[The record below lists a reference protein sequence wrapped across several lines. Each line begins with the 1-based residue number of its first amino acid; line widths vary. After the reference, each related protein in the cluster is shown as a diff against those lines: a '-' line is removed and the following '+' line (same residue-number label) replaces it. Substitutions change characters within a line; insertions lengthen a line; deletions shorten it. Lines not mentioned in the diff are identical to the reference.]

1 MARNLREDFPFI
13 KQNPDLIYFDSAATA
28 LKPQSVLDAVMHYYT
43 NLSSNVHRG
52 DYDVSIKTSEAFDA
66 VRKKVAQLLHTEAS
80 NIIFTSGASE
90 SLNLV
95 AWGLG
100 KVHLQKGDVI
110 LLNEAEHASNV
121 LPWFHIAK
129 EKGAVVEFIP
139 LNQDG
144 MIGVEDVSNAMHDRV
159 RIVSMAHVSNVIG
172 YVNDI
177 KEIGKVVHQ
186 WNALLVVDG
195 AQSIGHMNV
204 DVEELNVDFYA
215 FSAHKMMGPSGV
227 GVLYGKHNLLD
238 IMEPL
243 SYGGGSNA
251 RFNVCGD
258 ITLKEVPYRF
268 ESGTPNIEGV
278 LGFGAAIDYLLEVGF
293 DHIHKHEVILLNHL
307 VKGLGSM
314 EHIEIYNQS
323 ANTGILTFNVK
334 GIYAQDVAGYLN
346 HFGICVRSG
355 NHCSKLVSGLI
366 KQESTLRL
374 SLYLYNTVEEID
386 RFLEVIRDITLEKA
400 IDIYL

>member
-1 MARNLREDFPFI
+1 MVSKLRNDFPFI
-13 KQNPDLIYFDSAATA
+13 KKNPNLIYFDSAATA

-43 NLSSNVHRG
+43 DLSSNVHRG
-52 DYDVSIKTSEAFDA
+52 DYDVSIQTSAAFDA
-66 VRKKVAQLLHTEAS
+66 VRKKTAHLLNTEPT
-80 NIIFTSGASE
+80 NIVFTSGASE

-100 KVHLQKGDVI
+100 RVQLQEGDVI

-129 EKGAVVEFIP
+129 ETGALVEFIP
-139 LNQDG
+139 LNQEG
-144 MIGVEDVSNAMHDRV
+144 MIEVEDVSKAMHKRV

-177 KEIGKVVHQ
+177 KRIAEVVHQ
-186 WNALLVVDG
+186 WDALLVVDG
-195 AQSIGHMNV
+195 AQSIGHMKV
-204 DVEELNVDFYA
+204 DVKALDVDFYA

-227 GVLYGKHNLLD
+227 GVLYGKTELLE

-258 ITLKEVPYRF
+258 VTLKDVPYRF

-278 LGFGAAIDYLLEVGF
+278 LGFGAAIDYLLGVGF
-293 DHIHKHEVILLNHL
+293 DQIHHHEVMLLEHL
-307 VKGLGSM
+307 VKAMRSM

-334 GIYAQDVAGYLN
+334 GIFAQDVASYLN

-355 NHCSKLVSGLI
+355 NHCSKLVSGVI

-386 RFLEVIRDITLEKA
+386 RFLEVIGDITLEKT
-400 IDIYL
+400 IDVYL